1 MGELTI
7 THLLSEAFV
16 AQASDLHIKAGRP
29 PLFRRAGKLM
39 EAPGYEALTPKDT
52 DRVIRDFLT
61 EAQETKFDN
70 TLDLDF
76 AGDIQGVTR
85 YRGSVLRQR
94 SSLEAVFRLIPE
106 AITTLEGLQ
115 APAILSELAQR
126 PRGLILVTGPTGSGK
141 STTQAAIVDY
151 NNRRKP
157 VHIMT
162 VEDPIE
168 FIHEDDVSLINQREI
183 GSDTES
189 FGKALKYVLRQD
201 PDVILIGEMRD
212 PETIA
217 LGITAAETG
226 HLVIG
231 TLHTLD
237 SVSSIDR
244 IIDGFPPAQQNQVR
258 IQLANNLL
266 GVCSQH
272 LLNSSNGERRAAYE
286 TLIATQGVKALIRV
300 GKSHQLRSHVQ
311 MGVKFGMQTL
321 EQHLAQM
328 VEEEFITPEIAMENA
343 QNEEDMA
350 RALLRIKNSRGKA
363 QIT

>member
-7 THLLSEAFV
+7 KHLLSEAFDG
-16 AQASDLHIKAGRP
+16 QASDLHVKAGRP
-29 PLFRRAGKLM
+29 PMFRHAGRLV
-39 EAPGYEALTPKDT
+39 EVPGYEALTPEDT
-52 DRVIRDFLT
+52 DLMIRTFLT
-61 EAQETKFDN
+61 DAQEKKFDDR
-70 TLDLDF
+70 LDIDF
-76 AGDIQGVTR
+76 AGEVPGLTR
-85 YRGSVLRQR
+85 YRASVLKQR

-106 AITTLEGLQ
+106 SVTTLEGLQ

-151 NNRRKP
+151 INRRKP

-231 TLHTLD
+231 TLHTLNA
-237 SVSSIDR
+237 VSSIDR
-244 IIDGFPPAQQNQVR
+244 IIDGFPPSQQNQVR

-272 LLNSSNGERRAAYE
+272 LLNSSSGERRAAYE
-286 TLIATQGVKALIRV
+286 TLVATQGVKALIRV

-321 EQHLAQM
+321 EQHLAKM
-328 VEEEFITPEIAMENA
+328 VEEEFISPEIAMENA
-343 QNEEDMA
+343 QDQEDME
-350 RALLRIKNSRGKA
+350 RALLRIKNTRGKTRT
-363 QIT
+363 I

>member
-1 MGELTI
+1 MAELNI
-7 THLLSEAFV
+7 PSLLAEAFDT
-16 AQASDLHIKAGRP
+16 QASDLHVKAGRP
-29 PLFRRAGKLM
+29 PLFRRAGRLV
-39 EAPGYEALTPKDT
+39 EVPGFGPLTPEGT
-52 DRVIRDFLT
+52 DKAIREFLT
-61 EAQETKFDN
+61 QDQENRFDEC
-70 TLDLDF
+70 LDLDF
-76 AGDIQGVTR
+76 AGDIAGVTR
-85 YRGSVLRQR
+85 YRASVLRQR
-94 SSLEAVFRLIPE
+94 GSLEAIFRLIPE
-106 AITTLEGLQ
+106 HITTLEGLQ
-115 APAILSELAQR
+115 APPILSELAQR

-151 NNRRKP
+151 INRRKP

-168 FIHEDDVSLINQREI
+168 FIHEDRVALINQREI
-183 GSDTES
+183 GSDTDS
-189 FGKALKYVLRQD
+189 FANALKYVLRQD

-237 SVSSIDR
+237 AVSSIDR
-244 IIDGFPPAQQNQVR
+244 IIDGFPPSQQNQVR

-272 LLNSSNGERRAAYE
+272 LLNASNGERRAAFE
-286 TLIATQGVKALIRV
+286 TLVATQGIKALIRV

-311 MGVKFGMQTL
+311 MGAKFGMQTL
-321 EQHLAQM
+321 EQHLAKM
-328 VEEEFITPEIAMENA
+328 VEEEFITPKIAHASA
-343 QNEEDMA
+343 QNDDDME
-350 RALLRIKNSRGKA
+350 RALLKVTSGRRGS
-363 QIT
+363 QTH